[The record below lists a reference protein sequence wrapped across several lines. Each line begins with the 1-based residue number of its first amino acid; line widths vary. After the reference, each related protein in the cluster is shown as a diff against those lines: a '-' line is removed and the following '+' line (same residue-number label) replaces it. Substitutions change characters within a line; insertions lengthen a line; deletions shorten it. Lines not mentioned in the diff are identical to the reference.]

1 MKKEIVA
8 FAVYLICALT
18 GNSSAEQLQMKMH
31 SFEIGPEASF
41 IQYVEPDVMKE
52 TGYMVGAAGSYAY
65 HNNLMLK
72 AEGKASYGMV
82 YYENSGTI
90 DNIPNY
96 MFEGRLMGGF
106 DFPVLEASIVT
117 PYIGVGYRYL
127 VDDAGGKVSSTGA
140 GGYKRES
147 NYYYSPIGIET
158 LTSLKNEWYVGIVL
172 EYDHFW
178 KGRQVSHIGDVN
190 PSVGTIKNDQN
201 DGYGLRGSIRFKKE
215 GNFSY
220 VLEPFARYW
229 NIDDSEVVDTW
240 IEPKNHSTEV
250 GLKFIFSF

>member
-1 MKKEIVA
+1 MKKVIVA
-8 FAVYLICALT
+8 FAIYLICMGT
-18 GNSSAEQLQMKMH
+18 GNSFARQLQIKMH
-31 SFEIGPEASF
+31 SFEVGPEASF

-52 TGYMVGAAGSYAY
+52 TGYMVGVAGTYAY
-65 HNNLMLK
+65 HNNLMFK
-72 AEGKASYGMV
+72 AEGNASYGRV

-90 DNIPNY
+90 DDIPDY

-106 DFPVLEASIVT
+106 DFPVLEASVVT
-117 PYIGVGYRYL
+117 PYIGFGYRYL
-127 VDDAGGKVSSTGA
+127 MDDGSGKVSSTGA
-140 GGYKRES
+140 GGYRRES

-158 LTSLKNEWYVGIVL
+158 LSSLENEWYIGIVL

-178 KGRQVSHIGDVN
+178 KGRQVTHLDDV
-190 PSVGTIKNDQN
+190 SSIYSTVKNDQN

-215 GNFSY
+215 GRFAY

-229 NIDDSEVVDTW
+229 NIDDSEVVDIW

-250 GLKFIFSF
+250 GLKFLFSF